1 MAEGKT
7 YIPRELSEA
16 VKDWED
22 EEIIE
27 TIDEIDSRRK
37 WDINEATLVLREE
50 LQREWRRRGRDM
62 LSKLMSLRRSG
73 IDSSRPVCVSRPNI
87 AATQSRNAG
96 SPSDG
101 VKKELQK
108 SQ

>member
-7 YIPRELSEA
+7 YIPRQLSEA

-22 EEIIE
+22 E
-27 TIDEIDSRRK
+27 TIDEINSRRK

-50 LQREWRRRGRDM
+50 LQREWIRRGRDM
-62 LSKLMSLRRSG
+62 MSKIMTLRRSG
-73 IDSSRPVCVSRPNI
+73 IDSSRPVRVSRPNI

-96 SPSDG
+96 SPSGG

>member
-1 MAEGKT
+1 MAESKT
-7 YIPRELSEA
+7 YIPRKLEDA
-16 VKDWED
+16 VRDWED

-27 TIDEIDSRRK
+27 TIMEIDSRRK
-37 WDINEATLVLREE
+37 WDINEATLVLRAE
-50 LQREWRRRGRDM
+50 LQREWSRRGKAM

-73 IDSSRPVCVSRPNI
+73 IDDSRPVRVSRPNI

-96 SPSDG
+96 SPSGG